1 MKIGIVTIY
10 ESITN
15 LGSFLQAFALKSFLE
30 SKGHEVYFIQNKPT
44 LKTGLKCVLKLNPK
58 REFFLRIIKTL
69 KFFEDTK
76 KLKLV
81 AKNDLSQKD
90 FDVLIYGSDEI
101 WNLENKYF
109 ADGLFWG
116 EGADTI
122 NKIAYAISIGALE
135 DETAKNYTSL
145 TDNIKDFNNIFSR
158 DERTVQFVEN
168 ITSQKTPLV
177 CDPTILL
184 PLNDYIKPIKLPK
197 EKYLL
202 VYTYGV
208 DKNMQD
214 RIINFARKHNLKIV
228 SPCFWHIWADKIIEC
243 SALQFSSLIAGAE
256 YVFTSTF
263 HGAIFTML
271 NHKKCCIL
279 PVREKVSYVVKQFD
293 MQEHLI
299 NPNITDEQFEEVIT
313 REFNSELFE
322 KKITLWR
329 EKSQNMLLEAL
340 NCLEK

>member
-1 MKIGIVTIY
+1 MKIGIITIY

-15 LGSFLQAFALKSFLE
+15 LGSFLQAFALKTFLE
-30 SKGHEVYFIQNKPT
+30 KQGHEVYFIQNRFA
-44 LKTGLKCVLKLNPK
+44 LKTGLKRVLKLNPK
-58 REFFLRIIKTL
+58 REFFLRIIKTA

-81 AKNDLSQKD
+81 PKKDLVKKD

-109 ADGLFWG
+109 NDGIFWG
-116 EGADTI
+116 EGADDI
-122 NKIAYAISIGALE
+122 SKIAYAVSIGALE
-135 DETAKNYTSL
+135 DKTAKNHASL
-145 TDNIKDFNNIFSR
+145 TDNIKNFNNIFPR

-184 PLNDYIKPIKLPK
+184 PLKDYIKPKKLPK

-208 DKNMQD
+208 DKNVQD
-214 RIINFARKHNLKIV
+214 RIVNFARKHNLKIV
-228 SPCFWHIWADKIIEC
+228 SPCFWHIWADKVIEC

-279 PVREKVSYVVKQFD
+279 PVREKVSFVATQFG
-293 MQEHLI
+293 QQNRLI
-299 NPNITDEQFEEVIT
+299 TPDITDEQFEKVIT
-313 REFNSELFE
+313 REFDTNLFE
-322 KKITLWR
+322 KEITLWR